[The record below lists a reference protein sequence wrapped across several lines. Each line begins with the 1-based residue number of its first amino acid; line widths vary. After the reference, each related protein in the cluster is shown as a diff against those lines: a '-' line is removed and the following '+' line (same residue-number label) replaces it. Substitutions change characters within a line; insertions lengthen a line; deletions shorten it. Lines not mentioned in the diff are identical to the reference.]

1 MVLQNLWKTTLC
13 GLWCSC
19 AIERAVEGFAL
30 TDHDFGNLL
39 PSLSL
44 PFRFL
49 WRGPFNKIGE
59 GYFQYILEHAKV
71 RFLCG
76 GVKIYKLRHCEGLES
91 WKQDPTWLRVVPGL
105 VPCDHLVDL
114 KVGLTDL
121 VGLVV
126 MVGLVTIL
134 KDCLESSHFRRQWAS
149 SVRQLVGTAHQQE
162 TSSEAARM
170 WRCPAPFL
178 SSPEHCMEEYTDTL

>member
-59 GYFQYILEHAKV
+59 GYFQYILEHCKCQFICV
-71 RFLCG
+71 WNLNLKFINWDIVKGWNPESRIHHDRGWCQVVPG
-76 GVKIYKLRHCEGLES
+76 GARWYQSAR
-91 WKQDPTWLRVVPGL
+91 WYQVVPGL
-105 VPCDHLVDL
+105 GCFRIVPCDHLVGL
-114 KVGLTDL
+114 KAQVGLTDL

-134 KDCLESSHFRRQWAS
+134 KDCLESSRFRRQWAS
-149 SVRQLVGTAHQQE
+149 SMRQLVGTAH
-162 TSSEAARM
+162 
-170 WRCPAPFL
+170 
-178 SSPEHCMEEYTDTL
+178 

>member
-1 MVLQNLWKTTLC
+1 MVLQNLWKTTLR
-13 GLWCSC
+13 GLWCTC

-59 GYFQYILEHAKV
+59 GYFQYTLEHCKCQFICV
-71 RFLCG
+71 WNLNLKFINWDIVKGWNPESRIQHDRWWCQVVPG
-76 GVKIYKLRHCEGLES
+76 GTRWY
-91 WKQDPTWLRVVPGL
+91 QVVPGL
-105 VPCDHLVDL
+105 GCFRIIPCDHLVGL
-114 KVGLTDL
+114 KAQVGLTDL

-126 MVGLVTIL
+126 LVGLVTIL

-149 SVRQLVGTAHQQE
+149 SVRQLVGTAH
-162 TSSEAARM
+162 
-170 WRCPAPFL
+170 
-178 SSPEHCMEEYTDTL
+178 

>member
-1 MVLQNLWKTTLC
+1 MAVL
-13 GLWCSC
+13 CSLILKIFIL
-19 AIERAVEGFAL
+19 APYLIRFKDFHFRAVEGFAL

-49 WRGPFNKIGE
+49 WRGPFNRIGE

-71 RFLCG
+71 NIFAGAILCVVG
-76 GVKIYKLRHCEGLES
+76 STFINWDIVKGWNPES
-91 WKQDPTWLRVVPGL
+91 RIQHDRGWCQVVPGL
-105 VPCDHLVDL
+105 GCFRIVPCDHLVGL
-114 KVGLTDL
+114 KAQVV

-126 MVGLVTIL
+126 LVTIL

-149 SVRQLVGTAHQQE
+149 SMRQLVGTAH
-162 TSSEAARM
+162 
-170 WRCPAPFL
+170 
-178 SSPEHCMEEYTDTL
+178 

>member
-1 MVLQNLWKTTLC
+1 M
-13 GLWCSC
+13 
-19 AIERAVEGFAL
+19 
-30 TDHDFGNLL
+30 
-39 PSLSL
+39 
-44 PFRFL
+44 
-49 WRGPFNKIGE
+49 
-59 GYFQYILEHAKV
+59 
-71 RFLCG
+71 CG

-162 TSSEAARM
+162 TSSKEARM

-178 SSPEHCMEEYTDTL
+178 SSTAHCIEVYISVNFGNIFQAKFCFVILLSSGEGRFWTIFNWWVKGSKFSCFTYLSLKC